1 VSKNNYEHQNITL
14 YDKKLKLRIFTF
26 FISKQALLETFRSMN
41 KINTLDHI
49 NDLAIQFYEMKREK
63 RRQKQTAKNNIKEK
77 KSDTPEDKTPL
88 N

>member
-1 VSKNNYEHQNITL
+1 
-14 YDKKLKLRIFTF
+14 
-26 FISKQALLETFRSMN
+26 MN